1 MKEVVERSGDVLGNL
16 NALSD
21 DVRQL
26 IEGVQEGK
34 GSLGKLLTDE
44 QAYNH
49 LNSRLA
55 KGDVLLANIQAGQ
68 GTLGKLVVSEEMYT
82 KGDEGVDNVKL
93 ILADVRAQKGRI

>member
-1 MKEVVERSGDVLGNL
+1 VLGNL

-44 QAYNH
+44 QAYHH
-49 LNSRLA
+49 LNSLLA
-55 KGDVLLANIQAGQ
+55 KGEGDAGEHSS
-68 GTLGKLVVSEEMYT
+68 GPRHAGETGSIGRNVH
-82 KGDEGVDNVKL
+82 EG
-93 ILADVRAQKGRI
+93 GRRFG